1 MKVKTLE
8 KLAKDMIDYIIN
20 LSGFE
25 HIEDIQ
31 LNVVDNLES
40 GGMAECNYNDS
51 HGYIQ
56 LNIASNM
63 INDIEQAKYV
73 ISHELGHIL
82 TREFHTYYVNFVGL
96 DDDDMTSICSNV
108 YEQTAEILAKR
119 LGRLILKLYE
129 QKDK

>member
-31 LNVVDNLES
+31 LNIVDNLES
-40 GGMAECNYNDS
+40 GSMAECSYSNS